1 MAAARAA
8 ASPDIPLHLN
18 ASMIMHT
25 DTALAVRE
33 RLPRRVAQSA
43 DARLETI
50 APAALSTWL
59 VYHGFPDLHSRGVN
73 GETPLM
79 RAAQHGED
87 AVVEALLAFGARAG
101 ALDDDGNHALWFACL
116 HGGPATILRLIEA
129 GSPIDHA
136 NDDDITCLMQAAASG
151 RLDILRM
158 LLAHGASAELCAPDG
173 RSALDMAADLGLQ
186 LLRAARHMGQMGQ
199 IEEAGTQRI
208 AATPDFV

>member
-1 MAAARAA
+1 
-8 ASPDIPLHLN
+8 
-18 ASMIMHT
+18 MHT

-33 RLPRRVAQSA
+33 RLPRRATQST
-43 DARLETI
+43 DAHLETV

-59 VYHGFPDLHSRGVN
+59 AYHGFPDLHSRGVN

-87 AVVEALLAFGARAG
+87 TMVEALLAFGARAD

-151 RLDILRM
+151 RLDVLRM
-158 LLAHGASAELCAPDG
+158 LLAQGASAELRAPDG
-173 RSALDMAADLGLQ
+173 RNALDMAADLGLQ
-186 LLRAARHMGQMGQ
+186 LLHAACQM
-199 IEEAGTQRI
+199 EKAGTQRI
-208 AATPDFV
+208 AAAPDFA